1 MKSTLEFT
9 IDLAQGAG
17 RLLQDWFKSSGTAAS
32 KKSDAS
38 VVTEADLAADRWI
51 TRKIHT
57 RFPEDQVVSEELRGS
72 LDSSDETTW
81 IVDPLDGTTNFSL
94 GLPFWGVS
102 IARICQGV
110 IDSGALFFPSINELY
125 YTALGQGAF
134 LNGTKIQVKPY
145 DPDLPAAFFS
155 CCTRTHRQYRVN
167 IPFKTRILGSAAYS
181 LCTVARGSAL
191 LAFEATPKIWDIAA
205 GWLLVQEAGGLV
217 ETLTGRAPV
226 PLMQRED
233 YRRLNFPILA
243 AASEKM
249 AQMGRDNIQPRSVQA

>member
-1 MKSTLEFT
+1 MNPTLEFT

-51 TRKIHT
+51 TGQIQA
-57 RFPEDQVVSEELRGS
+57 RFPDDRIISEELHGY
-72 LDSSDETTW
+72 LDSPGEATW

-102 IARICQGV
+102 IARVCEGV
-110 IDSGALFFPSINELY
+110 IDSGALFFPSIDELY
-125 YTALGQGAF
+125 YAAPGQGAY
-134 LNGTKIQVKPY
+134 LNGIKIQVKPF
-145 DPDLPAAFFS
+145 DQGQPAAFFS

-167 IPFKTRILGSAAYS
+167 IPFKTRIMGSAAYS

-217 ETLTGRAPV
+217 ETLTGRAPA
-226 PLMQRED
+226 PLVQQED
-233 YRRLNFPILA
+233 YRRVNFPILA

-249 AQMGRDNIQPRSVQA
+249 AQMGRDNIQQRQVQA